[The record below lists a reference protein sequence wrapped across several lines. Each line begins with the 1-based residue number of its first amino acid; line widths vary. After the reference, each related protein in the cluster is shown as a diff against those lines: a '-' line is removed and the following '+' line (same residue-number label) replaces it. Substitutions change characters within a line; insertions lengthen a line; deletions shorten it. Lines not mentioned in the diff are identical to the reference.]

1 MGIHEK
7 IKALLSRIEEFKSKF
22 EYESKKKK
30 KQKSLK

>member
-22 EYESKKKK
+22 DMKEKKKK